1 MNRRP
6 SIHSD
11 KGLKYYLIHTNVEDY
26 KDIDDQVKYV
36 GGDNRDF
43 VSKESKKMWG
53 EQSEVCDEPPTC
65 FEDQKLDAIFLDED

>member
-43 VSKESKKMWG
+43 VSKESKMAKDKRG
-53 EQSEVCDEPPTC
+53 KSLV
-65 FEDQKLDAIFLDED
+65 LL